1 MPGSVQVREGSS
13 KNVITSF
20 QENGEIKDAA
30 FDFTNQASA
39 FDVGPLP
46 CLFPGLGQSRF
57 AISVKLF
64 QALENAGFATTYVS
78 HDIFSPRMYIKPLNI
93 KELNADYGEAA
104 VGTLLPA
111 EFICRMELTEKLMV
125 RIDAGEVSR
134 VDIDRRLWGDPFAVG
149 TKLTPGFSECTTK
162 FEAAD
167 RYITDIEAAKLIGKD
182 VEWLRTECYRTVEG
196 VFRFLGNF
204 FRPIGFDLK
213 AGKLELGLTHD
224 GKIILADTISP
235 DELTLVGLDGLSYD
249 KDPVRDYYK
258 TTFPEW
264 HASLLAAKKAFPED
278 KSQWPFYPAP
288 PPQSVIDEVVAR
300 YRAVEEAISTLK

>member
-167 RYITDIEAAKLIGKD
+167 R
-182 VEWLRTECYRTVEG
+182 
-196 VFRFLGNF
+196 
-204 FRPIGFDLK
+204 
-213 AGKLELGLTHD
+213 
-224 GKIILADTISP
+224 
-235 DELTLVGLDGLSYD
+235 
-249 KDPVRDYYK
+249 
-258 TTFPEW
+258 
-264 HASLLAAKKAFPED
+264 
-278 KSQWPFYPAP
+278 KS
-288 PPQSVIDEVVAR
+288 VV
-300 YRAVEEAISTLK
+300 